1 MRKQEYVARIAK
13 EKEEQ
18 EAAQKQAPTT
28 KNTASSIAT
37 SSPAAMQECYLAVE
51 KINKI
56 RPNWLA
62 TSYGEC
68 RSANQC
74 STQKCQDEIMRKQEY
89 VAHSEKE
96 VLDQSSARS
105 MGVLMRV
112 AAKKDSLSVNLNY
125 IAGYDLAASKAFF
138 YPLDLRDKKSACKV
152 GYFDQ
157 STGLI
162 EISEIDLGKL
172 NPKTLNI
179 DTSFDRDTKGFR
191 TIFTSTI
198 SGLQIPLI
206 CKDCT
211 QARLDKSWQSIL
223 SLCDS
228 TK

>member
-1 MRKQEYVARIAK
+1 MVRIAK

-18 EAAQKQAPTT
+18 EATQKTTPNTT
-28 KNTASSIAT
+28 KPASTTAT

-74 STQKCQDEIMRKQEY
+74 STQKCQDEILRKQEY
-89 VAHSEKE
+89 VTHSEKE
-96 VLDQSSARS
+96 TTDQSSARS
-105 MGVLMRV
+105 MAVLMRV
-112 AAKKDSLSVNLNY
+112 AAKTDSLSKDLNY
-125 IAGYDLAASKAFF
+125 IAGFDVSASKVFF

-152 GYFDQ
+152 GLFDQ
-157 STGLI
+157 SGGLI
-162 EISEIDLGKL
+162 ETSEIDFGKL

-179 DTSFDRDTKGFR
+179 ATSFDRDAKGFR

-198 SGLQIPLI
+198 SGLQTPLV
-206 CKDCT
+206 CKSCT
-211 QARLDKSWQSIL
+211 QSRLEQSWQSVF
-223 SLCDS
+223 SLCDRS
-228 TK
+228 KL